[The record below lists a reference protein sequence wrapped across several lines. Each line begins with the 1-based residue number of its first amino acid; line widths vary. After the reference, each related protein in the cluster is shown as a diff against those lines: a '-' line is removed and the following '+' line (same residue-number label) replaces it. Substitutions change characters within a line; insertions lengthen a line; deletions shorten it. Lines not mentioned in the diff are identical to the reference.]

1 MDNMDER
8 KIKGEINLTHAE
20 YTDEERCIRCRH
32 FTFYPRHG
40 FKPNEHSNSAGAC
53 DLPLSVPMI
62 GFRGHIVMAYI
73 HVLKYM
79 KCDYFISK
87 RTTEEIAQGWE
98 AMGER

>member
-8 KIKGEINLTHAE
+8 KIRGEINLTHAE
-20 YTDEERCIRCRH
+20 YADEERCIRCRH

-62 GFRGHIVMAYI
+62 
-73 HVLKYM
+73 
-79 KCDYFISK
+79 
-87 RTTEEIAQGWE
+87 RTTEEITQGWE
-98 AMGER
+98 AMGEK